1 MRLSLT
7 VTGSMKRYMQEA
19 GTSLQDAG
27 NAAVVRQTNETKGTM
42 RVQIGQRLGRKGRA
56 ANAIRSRFY
65 LNASGPQA
73 DTVGYIHSAW
83 WRKSR
88 RGGPDIDMFRAFE
101 TGAVIT
107 PAKGKNLAI
116 PLPSAYAVVG
126 RGRKKPTPEI
136 VQVALNIKLFVL
148 TAHSGRKFL
157 AITPSS
163 GQVAISR
170 NKYGTGKIK
179 SVRFIKKTKER
190 SFPTTRR
197 GAKVQKPILMFL
209 LLKNARLPKRLDFAP
224 TKEAANQ
231 GLAKKM
237 IVEVARREPN

>member
-1 MRLSLT
+1 
-7 VTGSMKRYMQEA
+7 MKRHMQEV

-27 NAAVVRQTNETKGTM
+27 NAAVVRQTNETKGQM
-42 RVQIGQRLGRKGRA
+42 RVQLGQRLGRKGRA

-65 LNASGPQA
+65 LNASGAQA

-88 RGGPDIDMFRAFE
+88 RGGPDIDMFKAFE
-101 TGAVIT
+101 TGAVIM
-107 PAKGKNLAI
+107 PVKGKNLAI
-116 PLPSAYAVVG
+116 PLPAAYAVLG
-126 RGRKKPTPEI
+126 RNAKPAKPE
-136 VQVALNIKLFVL
+136 QVEIALNVKLFVL
-148 TAHSGRKFL
+148 RAKSGRRFL
-157 AITPSS
+157 ALTPDS
-163 GQVAISR
+163 GKVAIGR
-170 NKYGTGKIK
+170 NTRGIGKIK
-179 SVRFIKKTKER
+179 PVRFIKKTKER

-231 GLAKKM
+231 GLAEKM